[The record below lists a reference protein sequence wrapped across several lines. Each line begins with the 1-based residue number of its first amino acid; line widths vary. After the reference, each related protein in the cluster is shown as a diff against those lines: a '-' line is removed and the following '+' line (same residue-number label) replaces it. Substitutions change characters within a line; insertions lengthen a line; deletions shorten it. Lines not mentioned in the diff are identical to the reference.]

1 LNYPNVTGDRPPQ
14 PGQRPDR
21 SRGFIALAAVLAW
34 FFLVCGGF
42 YIAKLYVDQSL
53 QDIQQANAIN
63 VKELE
68 GRLDAISGDVSAIQD
83 ALGQAG
89 TTLSS
94 SGTTQ
99 KELVSRI
106 EKLDSQLQDL
116 EKSLTILKEAPNA
129 AR

>member
-1 LNYPNVTGDRPPQ
+1 VNYPNVTGDRPRQ

-21 SRGFIALAAVLAW
+21 SKRFVALAAVFAW

-53 QDIQQANAIN
+53 RDIQQANAIH

-68 GRLDAISGDVSAIQD
+68 DRLDVISGDVSAIQD
-83 ALGQAG
+83 VLGQAD

-99 KELVSRI
+99 KELVTRI
-106 EKLDSQLQDL
+106 EKLDNQLQDL
-116 EKSLTILKEAPNA
+116 EKSLTILKEAPHA
-129 AR
+129 SR